1 MTVDSGSCEEP
12 AVNTE
17 MIRFKRK
24 AGSICAEHV
33 STAGDTCN
41 IINQLTS
48 IILLNVR
55 NTD

>member
-33 STAGDTCN
+33 STCN